1 MYSGVV
7 AGRASIVGAAAT
19 HVGKVR
25 EHNEDAH
32 YIDVDL
38 GLFLVCDGMGGHAAG
53 EVASATAIRAIASH
67 IRRIRP
73 HVIVTFGPDGAYG
86 NPDHIAV
93 SQFATAAAFFRK
105 SLSTPSAKPAWE
117 TNVSE
122 VVAVA
127 PPKDPNIGR

>member
-1 MYSGVV
+1 MYSDVV

-53 EVASATAIRAIASH
+53 EVASAMAIRSIRHAWASAGLHDIAEQWLERAWGYRYAGGTRTVDIH
-67 IRRIRP
+67 VRRVRSKLGDVGSI
-73 HVIVTFGPDGAYG
+73 I
-86 NPDHIAV
+86 
-93 SQFATAAAFFRK
+93 
-105 SLSTPSAKPAWE
+105 E
-117 TNVSE
+117 TVRNVGY
-122 VVAVA
+122 
-127 PPKDPNIGR
+127 KMRG